1 MKMLLTISLLASDRA
16 ASLER
21 CLDSLK
27 PLLLQLPS
35 ELIIVYTGKN
45 KQVLDVAE
53 RYTDQIIPFEWCN
66 DFSAARNAGLQAAS
80 GEWFLYIDDDE
91 WFEDVTE
98 ILDFFLHGQYRD
110 FGSACYIVRNYT
122 DWSGTSCTDYQAF
135 RMSRVLPETAFKS
148 PIHEQLEPMPK
159 PCKYFNT
166 YVHHYAYI

>member
-45 KQVLDVAE
+45 KQVLEIAK

-66 DFSAARNAGLQAAS
+66 DFSAARNVGLKTAS
-80 GEWFLYIDDDE
+80 SC
-91 WFEDVTE
+91 
-98 ILDFFLHGQYRD
+98 ILMM
-110 FGSACYIVRNYT
+110 T
-122 DWSGTSCTDYQAF
+122 SGLK
-135 RMSRVLPETAFKS
+135 MSRKSSISFCMDNIVTLALPVIFRG
-148 PIHEQLEPMPK
+148 IIRIGLERAARIIMRS
-159 PCKYFNT
+159 
-166 YVHHYAYI
+166 A

>member
-45 KQVLDVAE
+45 KQVLEIAK

-66 DFSAARNAGLQAAS
+66 DFSAARNVGLKTAS
-80 GEWFLYIDDDE
+80 GLK
-91 WFEDVTE
+91 
-98 ILDFFLHGQYRD
+98 
-110 FGSACYIVRNYT
+110 
-122 DWSGTSCTDYQAF
+122 
-135 RMSRVLPETAFKS
+135 MSRKSSISFCMDNIVTLALPVIFRG
-148 PIHEQLEPMPK
+148 IIRIGLERAARIIMRS
-159 PCKYFNT
+159 
-166 YVHHYAYI
+166 A